1 MKRAVR
7 YEDGWKF
14 RGSLRSSVWTDM
26 PEAVSTRGYLRP

>member
-14 RGSLRSSVWTDM
+14 GGSLRGSVWMDM